1 MALPAVR
8 GHTGLVLARIRGWF
22 DGAGWY
28 LAIAGALF
36 VVALIGVF
44 GSLQVDGLMWTGT
57 RVAGTERHGIVYYA
71 WQGQSYTVDD
81 PHSTGSAAQVNV
93 YLSPANPAGAILD
106 NPADRLLT
114 EVMVIGPVAIGT
126 GLVILGGTRKYRWE
140 RRNRKRGTADWWMTR
155 IPR

>member
-1 MALPAVR
+1 ML
-8 GHTGLVLARIRGWF
+8 GRIRGWF

-28 LAIAGALF
+28 LAIAGALL

-44 GSLQVDGLMWTGT
+44 GSLQVDGLMWTGQQVT
-57 RVAGTERHGIVYYA
+57 GTERNGIVYYT

-81 PHSTGSAAQVNV
+81 PHSTGSAAKVSV

-106 NPADRLLT
+106 NPTDRLIT
-114 EVMVIGPVAIGT
+114 EIMVIGPVAIAT
-126 GLVILGGTRKYRWE
+126 ALVVLGGTRNYRWA

-155 IPR
+155 IPPER